1 MKVFEWSTRLKKL
14 EAKNAQLRKEN
25 ADMLDFVRDVLEYNL
40 DLLRK
45 RAEMNMMMEA
55 ADE

>member
-1 MKVFEWSTRLKKL
+1 MKVFGWSTRLKKL
-14 EAKNAQLRKEN
+14 EAENAQLRKEN
-25 ADMLDFVRDVLEYNL
+25 ADMLDFVRDVLEHNL

-45 RAEMNMMMEA
+45 CVEMDMMMEA